1 MRKVFR
7 ILAEGRVLG
16 YLRAMSGV
24 VSITREFML
33 VQSLLNSEVERCAE
47 TKKPFSEQSL
57 KGFQCVVPRRGLEPP
72 RANAH

>member
-47 TKKPFSEQSL
+47 TKNPL
-57 KGFQCVVPRRGLEPP
+57 
-72 RANAH
+72 ANNH